1 MVIQLVPSDW
11 IIANLP
17 AVAARIA
24 VPAVLDPNGMTF
36 DEAEVTAIA
45 VTLFKY
51 RMRPVKL
58 AAAGRV
64 TVQAVVVNRNDTSV
78 VATVSV
84 AALVKLGARKAIE
97 PLTSN
102 VVVAVRPIPTLPAL
116 SIRIRSVGETD
127 PLADV

>member
-51 RMRPVKL
+51 KTRPVKL
-58 AAAGRV
+58 AAAGKV
-64 TVQAVVVNRNDTSV
+64 TVQAVVVNRSDTLV
-78 VATVSV
+78 VVTVYA
-84 AALVKLGARKAIE
+84 AALTKLGA
-97 PLTSN
+97 
-102 VVVAVRPIPTLPAL
+102 
-116 SIRIRSVGETD
+116 
-127 PLADV
+127 